1 MWVSMQIHVMLKE
14 VLDINFWW
22 LNKSQ
27 GSLHG
32 DPWKV
37 ALFKVWFVCWFHISD
52 RFFLLFFFGKMFD
65 SARQH
70 HRNIVNPTNV
80 TRVVVL

>member
-1 MWVSMQIHVMLKE
+1 MWVSMQIHVTLKE

-27 GSLHG
+27 GGLHG

-37 ALFKVWFVCWFHISD
+37 ALFKVWFVC
-52 RFFLLFFFGKMFD
+52 
-65 SARQH
+65 
-70 HRNIVNPTNV
+70 
-80 TRVVVL
+80 